1 MITTDW
7 RFQKNKGSSWKT
19 ITFPNGVYDY
29 GKINSFIHN
38 RIGKLRGK
46 ESYGI
51 DILFDLTT
59 YKVFIKLDKNYRID
73 FKNSGNFGDLL
84 GFDKT
89 KILAESAYGTKFPN
103 IINSIDNL
111 YIRCSLLSESL
122 ISGQRSNVLYTFS
135 TDTKTWS
142 LSLEIQPTNY
152 LWNRINTKI
161 ITEVTFYVTDDEDRE
176 VHLNDIDT
184 SLTVVMKAV

>member
-1 MITTDW
+1 MTASWHNIRPEYDNNKLKIS
-7 RFQKNKGSSWKT
+7 KNKGSSWQT

-29 GKINSFIHN
+29 GDINSFILN

-89 KILAESAYGTKFPN
+89 KTLAESANFQ
-103 IINSIDNL
+103 I
-111 YIRCSLLSESL
+111 
-122 ISGQRSNVLYTFS
+122 
-135 TDTKTWS
+135 
-142 LSLEIQPTNY
+142 
-152 LWNRINTKI
+152 
-161 ITEVTFYVTDDEDRE
+161 
-176 VHLNDIDT
+176 
-184 SLTVVMKAV
+184 